1 MNHVEQWTS
10 VINRERKRGTKCV
23 WGKQSHLELGMCNGH
38 VLCFTH
44 SSNVESRILS
54 LIGHSLDGGAISIPG
69 PCESHDC
76 SRKVGKKMERWRGE
90 KKSN

>member
-1 MNHVEQWTS
+1 MIDE
-10 VINRERKRGTKCV
+10 RERKRRAERCV

-38 VLCFTH
+38 VPSYSTH
-44 SSNVESRILS
+44 SSNVESGILS

-76 SRKVGKKMERWRGE
+76 SWEIGKKMEGWRE
-90 KKSN
+90 EE